1 MTAGVQRLRQLIR
14 GTVVRRV
21 AIEDLPKVRSSF
33 FRLALCV
40 ERAEPGLHQGL
51 RTRRAVARQPRERI
65 GSLEVARIDGQSLLI
80 GGRRFLG
87 SPELLEN
94 PAPVVVCGSEAGV
107 EPDGFVRRA
116 QGRVQVPFARP
127 TTLMFM

>member
-1 MTAGVQRLRQLIR
+1 VTAGVQRLRQLIR

-33 FRLALCV
+33 CRLALCV
-40 ERAEPGLHQGL
+40 ERVEPRLHQGL
-51 RTRRAVARQPRERI
+51 RTRRAIGRQPRARI
-65 GSLEVARIDGQSLLI
+65 GSLEVARIDGQSLPI

-94 PAPVVVCGSEAGV
+94 PAAVAVCGSEAGG
-107 EPDGFVRRA
+107 E
-116 QGRVQVPFARP
+116 
-127 TTLMFM
+127 L